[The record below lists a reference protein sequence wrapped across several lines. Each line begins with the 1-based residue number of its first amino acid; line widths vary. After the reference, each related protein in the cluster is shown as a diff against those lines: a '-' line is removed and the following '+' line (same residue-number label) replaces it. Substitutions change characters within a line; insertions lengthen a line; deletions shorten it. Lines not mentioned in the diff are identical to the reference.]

1 VKDGARYIILSFVLI
16 VVIFTGFLQPVERQM
31 RRLVSSLGSVV
42 LSDRQAAELA
52 DETEINRLKFDNQ
65 QLRDDLKLNKK
76 YGDSLLA
83 ASITARSS
91 DLFDRSVIID
101 KGDRDGIKLNNAVMA
116 QGVVIGTVQSVRSK
130 ESTVLLIQDQDF
142 RLDVAID
149 NKERGVLKGGIN
161 GPYID
166 RVLPDVQI
174 TEGQLITTGV
184 SNSNIASGLPVGRTV
199 GVINRSDDVFQKVQV
214 AIPFIVNQVSS
225 LQVVIR

>member
-1 VKDGARYIILSFVLI
+1 MKDGARYIILSLVLI
-16 VVIFTGFLQPVERQM
+16 VVVFTGFLQPIERQV
-31 RRLVSSLGSVV
+31 RGLVGSLGGIV
-42 LSDRQAAELA
+42 LSDRQVAELTNEA
-52 DETEINRLKFDNQ
+52 EVDRLKSDNQ

-76 YGDSLLA
+76 YGDSLLS

-91 DLFDRSVIID
+91 DLFNRSVIID
-101 KGDRDGIKLNNAVMA
+101 KGERDGVKLTNAVMA
-116 QGVVIGTVQSVRSK
+116 QGVVIGTVQSLRSK
-130 ESTVLLIQDQDF
+130 ESTVSLIQDQDF

-184 SNSNIASGLPVGRTV
+184 SNINIASGLPVGRTI
-199 GVINRSDDVFQKVQV
+199 GVINGSDDVFQKVQV
-214 AIPFIVNQVSS
+214 AIPFLVNQVNS